1 LRDLAT
7 GSMLALWRSMIGRD
21 YRVDLATLRVPLLAV
36 LGGGSNLYD
45 AALLGRWFE
54 TTVPHA
60 EVVRYPKAD
69 HAPHAASPARFAR
82 DVAAFA
88 ARGWKA
94 APHPAAHAVD
104 AIFVTAAR
112 AAA

>member
-1 LRDLAT
+1 
-7 GSMLALWRSMIGRD
+7 
-21 YRVDLATLRVPLLAV
+21 VPLLAV

-54 TTVPHA
+54 ASVPNA

-69 HAPHAASPARFAR
+69 HAPHAAAPARFAR

-88 ARGWKA
+88 ARRATVARHPAVRTASHAGGR
-94 APHPAAHAVD
+94 PFVPAAHA
-104 AIFVTAAR
+104 AA
-112 AAA
+112 

>member
-1 LRDLAT
+1 
-7 GSMLALWRSMIGRD
+7 MIGRD
-21 YRVDLATLRVPLLAV
+21 YRVDLATLPVPLLAV

-45 AALLGRWFE
+45 ATLLGRWFE
-54 TTVPHA
+54 ASVPYA

-69 HAPHAASPARFAR
+69 HAPHAAAPARFAR

-88 ARGWKA
+88 ARRTA
-94 APHPAAHAVD
+94 VARHPAVCIASYAGGGPLVP
-104 AIFVTAAR
+104 TAQ